1 MAAYPPTVLPG
12 QRACQVDRISLHYK
26 IDIEVGTAQQQ
37 IPCKAADGV
46 QRAVQ
51 LLGSLTGKPQQ
62 LQQRLRQP
70 GLHAHGDPV
79 PLQGLFRHAPQVDQV
94 GTRSDGKHMTGFRRV
109 LSKEAIE
116 YKFYSVCV
124 NSGYV
129 RLAKELTKN
138 SSVKVCSVIGF
149 PLGASSTKTKVFEAV
164 QAVEDG
170 AQEIDM
176 VMNIGLLKSSNYLAV
191 LKDIT
196 DVKVAIGK
204 IPLKVILEISEL
216 SKNEIIKAS
225 EICLDAKADFVKT
238 STGFSKSGATL
249 TAVRIIKKTVK
260 DQAKIKASGGIKDY
274 ETALKYIETG
284 ADRLGTS
291 SGVAIMNKQ
300 LSTSNY

>member
-1 MAAYPPTVLPG
+1 
-12 QRACQVDRISLHYK
+12 
-26 IDIEVGTAQQQ
+26 
-37 IPCKAADGV
+37 
-46 QRAVQ
+46 
-51 LLGSLTGKPQQ
+51 
-62 LQQRLRQP
+62 
-70 GLHAHGDPV
+70 
-79 PLQGLFRHAPQVDQV
+79 
-94 GTRSDGKHMTGFRRV
+94 
-109 LSKEAIE
+109 
-116 YKFYSVCV
+116 
-124 NSGYV
+124 
-129 RLAKELTKN
+129 
-138 SSVKVCSVIGF
+138 
-149 PLGASSTKTKVFEAV
+149 
-164 QAVEDG
+164 
-170 AQEIDM
+170 M

-260 DQAKIKASGGIKDY
+260 DQAKIKASGGIRDY